1 MNTRSRRMRS
11 ALMTGASTA
20 LLATLGAAQALAAG
34 PSDTTTS
41 TQSISVQQGFND
53 YSSSSPSLA
62 LNGNTQ
68 GSVNTT
74 VSNNDAT
81 AYALTNSTVTVGS
94 SATTGNASTATGYAN
109 TATLTVNGDLNN
121 VTGSGYASETASSN
135 AGTNGATVADVTDIG
150 VALTQ
155 QNSSATASVTDG
167 TDMGITI
174 DHGMSGSTAKIAGN
188 SQSATG
194 VLNSGVTAL
203 DTSVNSTSGSSG
215 IGVAQ
220 SSLNGSLTASV
231 SSLDKF
237 STGSGPSTTALVG
250 STVDL
255 TNNSQAAT
263 AVANSGSNSQVVSG
277 NNVTL
282 AGQTTGQASAGS
294 GSATIGGYATSSKQE
309 LAVTSAGAKTV
320 TASVDD
326 AAGTAGYLASITGN
340 VTGSTLANDN
350 NSARALARGN
360 EVSNATT
367 IDANSIATGSLA
379 TPSSGTVAAIASQ
392 QDVTVATGTQTIVA
406 QVGGAGTDGPIV
418 SNAITGD
425 VTGSS
430 AITASNN
437 SVLADAAANRGGN
450 AITASA
456 TTINTLGTEVP
467 SAGVSGSVATANAA
481 FAVANEQSVA
491 SGTSV
496 RAGLTDAF
504 TSQTKSTDVSTAI
517 SGSLTSS
524 SVASDGNSLA
534 ANAAG
539 NATLG
544 TGNAITLSGT
554 NLGTSAAVANNQVM
568 NGTATVLIGKAGTAA
583 TAPTTHNFTFTSTG
597 NTGSGPYTFNGAT
610 TDGGHTAGEVTA
622 LTAQY
627 GAGFTFSLSGG
638 NIVVQAT
645 GQAANNP
652 SFSASYNSGGSAGT
666 PSTGGVIVTVGNDIT
681 GSSVTVDGNSTSGS
695 ARGNSATNSLSATAT
710 NLTRGNGVSN
720 SSQATAN
727 VTGTAAADMAVS
739 SGQTNTGAL
748 SSTVGALFGVSATG
762 VTSPTLSD
770 VSTSTVSVSNN
781 AESSMVTGNAGT
793 NSVALDATNV
803 STTSALANNQTSSG
817 TLTATISDFSGANVT
832 VGRDIANSSVLV
844 DGNVISGATT
854 GNAASNSIKVTG
866 SSALAASDTTVG
878 ATAAPNAGTGPAAY
892 ATADHAL
899 ANIQAVSGSET
910 TTVTGTY
917 NIATLGAGAPGSDDA
932 TSDITGST
940 LSVSDNAQSATTT
953 GNSAANSVALSGG
966 SISTNGALLSKQSAS
981 TTVTFGAA
989 STMTVAAPAAN
1000 SSSTLSLDDNS
1011 NVASSTV
1018 NAASNSMTVA
1028 ADTSLVSTTVSGSN
1042 YGANASLSGSSGNY
1056 TSAADYVL
1064 NNAQSVNSNVTVTSA
1079 ATTNLWNNDGG
1090 ATGQS
1095 QFVSNGINQSTVDL
1109 SGNATSSTALSNR
1122 STNTLTLTA
1131 NSDSASAGVIN
1142 QQVSSATVTA
1152 NATTKADFVVAG
1164 YDGAT
1169 ASDPSPLDTSSV
1181 ALNSNATTA
1190 RAGGN
1195 NATNA
1200 LSASATSFANTSA
1213 GGSASLTS
1221 SRTDSVSASF
1231 AVLNEQ
1237 VNNGGVTAAANVT
1250 YGTTFNNLGTAPSVA
1265 NSAVTVNG
1273 NSAVSV
1279 AYGNAAT
1286 NSLTLTAL
1294 NSPASGTTPTTTAI
1308 ASNQNN
1314 TGAINASTGVT
1325 SGALA
1330 INAAAS
1336 GTGNTGGVTNASLS
1350 INGNALASAAYGNS
1364 ATNTLTIGGN
1374 NVNVTVAHAG
1384 P

>member
-1 MNTRSRRMRS
+1 MNTHSRRMRS

-20 LLATLGAAQALAAG
+20 LLATLGGTQVLAAG

-135 AGTNGATVADVTDIG
+135 AGTNGATVVDVTDIG
-150 VALTQ
+150 IALTQ
-155 QNSSATASVTDG
+155 QNSSATASVADG

-237 STGSGPSTTALVG
+237 STGSGPSTTALTG

-263 AVANSGSNSQVVSG
+263 AVANSGSNSQAVSG

-282 AGQTTGQASAGS
+282 AGQSTGQASAGS

-326 AAGTAGYLASITGN
+326 AAGTAGYLATVTGN
-340 VTGSTLANDN
+340 VTGSTLANDS

-379 TPSSGTVAAIASQ
+379 SPSTGTVAAIASQ
-392 QDVTVATGTQTIVA
+392 QDVTVTTGTQTIVA
-406 QVGGAGTDGPIV
+406 KVGDAGSDGPIV

-430 AITASNN
+430 AISASGN

-456 TTINTLGTEVP
+456 TTINTLGTAGTGA
-467 SAGVSGSVATANAA
+467 SARVLGSIASTSGSA

-496 RAGLTDAF
+496 QAGLTDAF

-517 SGSLTSS
+517 SGSLTNS
-524 SVASDGNSLA
+524 SVTSDGNSLA

-554 NLGTSAAVANNQVM
+554 NLGTSAAIANNQAM
-568 NGTATVLIGKAGTAA
+568 NGTAAVLIGKAGTAA

-597 NTGSGPYTFNGAT
+597 NTGTGPYMFNGAT

-627 GAGFTFSLSGG
+627 GAGFTFTLSGG

-652 SFSASYNSGGSAGT
+652 SFAASYNSGGSAGT

-681 GSSVTVDGNSTSGS
+681 NSSVTVDGNATSGT
-695 ARGNSATNSLSATAT
+695 ARGNSATNTLSASAT
-710 NLTRGNGVSN
+710 NLTRGYGASN
-720 SSQATAN
+720 SASSSVDT
-727 VTGTAAADMAVS
+727 TGNAFADMAIAS
-739 SGQTNTGAL
+739 KQSNAGTL

-762 VTSPTLSD
+762 VSSPTLSD
-770 VSTSTVSVSNN
+770 VSASTVSVSDN
-781 AESSMVTGNAGT
+781 AQSSTVTGNAGT
-793 NSVALDATNV
+793 NSIALDATNV
-803 STTSALANNQTSSG
+803 STTSALANSQTNSG
-817 TLTATISDFSGANVT
+817 ALTATISDFSGANIT

-844 DGNVISGATT
+844 DGNAISGVTT
-854 GNAASNSIKVTG
+854 GNAASNSIKVSG
-866 SSALAASDTTVG
+866 SSALAASDATDG
-878 ATAAPNAGTGPAAY
+878 ATARNVGVFSAVG
-892 ATADHAL
+892 DHAL
-899 ANIQAVSGSET
+899 SNSQSVSAAET

-917 NIATLGAGAPGSDDA
+917 NIATLGAGAPGAADD

-940 LSVSDNAQSATTT
+940 LSVSGNAQSATTT
-953 GNSAANSVALSGG
+953 GNSAANSVTLEGG
-966 SISTNGALLSKQSAS
+966 SISTNGALQSVQSAS
-981 TTVTFGAA
+981 GTVSFGAS
-989 STMTVAAPAAN
+989 STMTAAAPAAN
-1000 SSSTLSLDDNS
+1000 STSILSLDDNS

-1018 NAASNSMTVA
+1018 NTATNSMTVA
-1028 ADTSLVSTTVSGSN
+1028 ADTSLVSTKVSGSN
-1042 YGANASLSGSSGNY
+1042 YGANASLSGSSGSY
-1056 TSAADYVL
+1056 TSAADYVV
-1064 NNAQSVNSNVTVTSA
+1064 NNAQSANSNVTVTAA

-1095 QFVSNGINQSTVDL
+1095 QFVSNGINQSKVDL

-1122 STNTLTLTA
+1122 STNTLTLSA

-1152 NATTKADFVVAG
+1152 NATTKADVVVAG

-1169 ASDPSPLDTSSV
+1169 ASDPSPLDKSSV

-1250 YGTTFNNLGTAPSVA
+1250 YGSTFNNLGTAPSVT
-1265 NSAVTVNG
+1265 NSAVTLNG

-1294 NSPASGTTPTTTAI
+1294 NNPSSGTTPTTTAI

-1330 INAAAS
+1330 INAVAS

-1350 INGNALASAAYGNS
+1350 INGNTLASAAYGNS